1 MNVNAEETSRYFK
14 ASQRDASLALLFSL
28 CLHAG
33 YAGKASLHTRNIN
46 RDLSSLWDACN
57 TPTHMCHFIKGN
69 LIFSWNSHYF
79 GCLKVNV
86 ENFCL
91 GT

>member
-46 RDLSSLWDACN
+46 RDLSSL
-57 TPTHMCHFIKGN
+57 
-69 LIFSWNSHYF
+69 
-79 GCLKVNV
+79 
-86 ENFCL
+86 
-91 GT
+91 